1 MITSSRVCEIAEVP
15 STTLAD
21 WVAKGFVIPAVPGGV
36 GRGKSHRFTVTQA
49 VGVAVAVALSK
60 SERGCSTEHAARVV
74 EAFGKMTESE
84 LAARFCRGATHFLF
98 VGRSGHVAM
107 DGPYYPDQPVA
118 HSVASDLVDVEAIYD
133 RVKASAA
140 AV

>member
-1 MITSSRVCEIAEVP
+1 MITSSRICEIAEVP

-36 GRGKSHRFTVTQA
+36 GRGNSHRFTVAQA
-49 VGVAVAVALSK
+49 VGVAVAAALTR
-60 SERGCSTEHAARVV
+60 SERRCSPEYVRRVV
-74 EAFGKMTESE
+74 SAFGGVSE
-84 LAARFCRGATHFLF
+84 PWLVAEFRKRHTHF
-98 VGRSGHVAM
+98 VAVHA
-107 DGPYYPDQPVA
+107 DKPLLRGSQEYESVNVA
-118 HSVASDLVDVEAIYD
+118 AIYD